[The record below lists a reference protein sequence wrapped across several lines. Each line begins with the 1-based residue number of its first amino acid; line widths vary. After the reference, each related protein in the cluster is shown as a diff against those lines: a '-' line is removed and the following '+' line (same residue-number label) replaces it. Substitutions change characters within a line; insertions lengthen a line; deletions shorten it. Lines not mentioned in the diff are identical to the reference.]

1 MMSKS
6 PSAAK
11 ARFTGKHMTAILV
24 GGFGVVV
31 SVNMLMATLASSSF
45 GGVVVENSY
54 VASQNFNEWLDRAE
68 ESEALG
74 YAVTPSRRADGLVI
88 LATDG
93 VPVGAQVTALA
104 RHPLGQMPDEALVF
118 VLTSDGTWASTRPLP
133 DGRWTLRFDIAAN
146 GTQWRGERPLP

>member
-11 ARFTGKHMTAILV
+11 PRFTGKHMTAILV

-31 SVNMLMATLASSSF
+31 AVNMLMATLATSSF

-68 ESEALG
+68 QSEALD
-74 YAVTPSRRADGLVI
+74 YAVSPVHRADGRVTL
-88 LATDG
+88 TTEG
-93 VPVGAQVTALA
+93 VPAGSQVTAIA
-104 RHPLGQMPDEALVF
+104 RHPLGHMPDEALTF

-133 DGRWTLRFDIAAN
+133 EGRWTLRFDIKAN